1 MVESIAR
8 HLKEAAATFLEGAT
22 GCAAIEALDSK
33 FLDFAQKLGFQSGMF
48 VHLSRPGAPIKPHVV
63 FGDNA
68 PWIRHY
74 AEQNYANIDP
84 TIPRVFRSREPFT
97 WYDAER
103 PDGSRRQKRFFGE
116 AREVWAEDGLIVP
129 IHGPFGEVSVVNLL
143 SETKIHFA
151 EEDMAVLH
159 AVCSIYASVGL
170 NLLQGPL
177 PGPTEPAP
185 ALSRRERQC
194 VYYMCMGKLDAET
207 AHLLG
212 ISIHTARG
220 YLNSAKVKLGCES
233 RPEMSLK
240 ALSYGMLVPDQGMM
254 L

>member
-1 MVESIAR
+1 MVESISR
-8 HLKEAAATFLEGAT
+8 HLKDAATAFLEGAT
-22 GCAAIEALDSK
+22 VCADIAALDAN
-33 FLDFAQKLGFQSGMF
+33 FLDFARRLGFESGMF
-48 VHLSRPGAPIKPHVV
+48 VHLSRPGGPIKPHVV

-68 PWIRHY
+68 PWIQHY
-74 AEQNYANIDP
+74 AERNYANIDP

-97 WYDAER
+97 WGDVEH
-103 PDGSRRQKRFFGE
+103 PDGSRRERRFFGE

-143 SETKIHFA
+143 SDRRIRFA
-151 EEDMAVLH
+151 GEDMAVLQ
-159 AVCSIYASVGL
+159 AVCSLYACVGL

-177 PGPTEPAP
+177 PGPPEPAP

-194 VYYMCMGKLDAET
+194 VYYMCMGKHDAET

-220 YLNSAKVKLGCES
+220 YLDSAKAKLGCDS

-240 ALSYGMLVPDQGMM
+240 ALSYGMLVPDHGMM
-254 L
+254 V